1 MKDLKSSSRWSISTR
16 SACQPYKLS

>member
-1 MKDLKSSSRWSISTR
+1 MKDLKSSSRWSTSTR